1 MNVFIITAISADGFI
16 ARDSHHPAIWTSK
29 EDKKRFVEL
38 TKRAGVIVMGLN
50 TFRTLSKPLKD
61 RLNIVYSNDTDFN
74 EKMKSEKME
83 NLEITS
89 ADPKDLIES
98 LERRGFKEVAIC
110 GGSQIYTTFMKTG
123 LVGSLYL
130 TIEPILFGK
139 GMNIF
144 NDSLDEK
151 NQNSGTGGQILE
163 LISSQTTPAGTILLE
178 YKIK

>member
-123 LVGSLYL
+123 LVNSLYL

-144 NDSLDEK
+144 NDSLGEK
-151 NQNSGTGGQILE
+151 KASDGRSLE
-163 LISSQTTPAGTILLE
+163 LISSQTTPTGTILLE
-178 YKIK
+178 YKVK

>member
-16 ARDSHHPAIWTSK
+16 ARDSHHPAVWTSK

-38 TKRAGVIVMGLN
+38 TKRAGVVVMGLN
-50 TFRTLSKPLKD
+50 TYRTLPKPLKD

-74 EKMKSEKME
+74 AKVQAEKVE

-89 ADPKDLIES
+89 ADPKDLIQD
-98 LERRGFKEVAIC
+98 LEKRGFKEVAIC

-123 LVGSLYL
+123 LVHSLYL
-130 TIEPILFGK
+130 TIEPILFGQ

-144 NDSLDEK
+144 KE
-151 NQNSGTGGQILE
+151 SGEYNLE
-163 LISSQTTPAGTILLE
+163 LISSQTTPTGTILLE
-178 YKIK
+178 YKVK